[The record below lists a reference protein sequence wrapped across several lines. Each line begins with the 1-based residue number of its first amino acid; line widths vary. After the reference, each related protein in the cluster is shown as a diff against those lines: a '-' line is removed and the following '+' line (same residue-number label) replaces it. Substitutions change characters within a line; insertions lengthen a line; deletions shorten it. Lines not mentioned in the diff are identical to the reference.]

1 MVYFTCNACGEQL
14 KKPSVEKHYT
24 QKCRQCTMLTCIDCL
39 KDFYGDEYRAHN
51 ACMSEEQRYS
61 KEGRAGWDPEKGQG
75 NKGES
80 RQKSWTSNLRAIL
93 AETQNIDSD
102 VKNIVNT
109 ILDHENIPR
118 KKPKFSNFVKN
129 IMRNRAS
136 PHAIDKTWDL
146 FSQALKPPTPPAAKE
161 VLQEKE
167 VEMEVQMEKSGEDTE
182 KKEKKRKKE
191 KKKDKSDTLDDDTE
205 MAQEESSRK
214 KSKKERKKDK
224 LRVLEDEENI
234 SETSEKE
241 NTVKTTKKKKKKDK
255 NKEVE
260 KDESEDL
267 NKNKKRKRDEEMEVD
282 EDASQPKKTKFDWD
296 EVITSLLMQKEDKEM
311 KLNKLKKKCVNE
323 FFSANEGTHKTP
335 EEVGAKF
342 DKKLKKRKYRLL
354 KDKVKLV
361 VTDEDDEQ
369 EAKIVRDVPEPVVE
383 KEAKPVVKNEAKP
396 ALSFNQWESSNLG
409 SAAQTEKFRRL
420 MGIKSGPPVQQPQ
433 SGKFG
438 VGQRDDRKI
447 FRDLEQ
453 GFEKARQAHFGG
465 RCFEQ

>member
-1 MVYFTCNACGEQL
+1 MGADLSDSHMIFHFRISTAMVYFTCNACGEQL

-146 FSQALKPPTPPAAKE
+146 FSQALKPPAPPAIKE
-161 VLQEKE
+161 VPEEKE
-167 VEMEVQMEKSGEDTE
+167 VQNEKSEEET
-182 KKEKKRKKE
+182 KKKHKKD
-191 KKKDKSDTLDDDTE
+191 KKKDKSDLMDDDTE
-205 MAQEESSRK
+205 MAEEESSRK
-214 KSKKERKKDK
+214 KSKKERKKEK
-224 LRVLEDEENI
+224 LKSVEEEENT

-241 NTVKTTKKKKKKDK
+241 KKK
-255 NKEVE
+255 
-260 KDESEDL
+260 
-267 NKNKKRKRDEEMEVD
+267 
-282 EDASQPKKTKFDWD
+282 
-296 EVITSLLMQKEDKEM
+296 
-311 KLNKLKKKCVNE
+311 
-323 FFSANEGTHKTP
+323 
-335 EEVGAKF
+335 
-342 DKKLKKRKYRLL
+342 
-354 KDKVKLV
+354 
-361 VTDEDDEQ
+361 
-369 EAKIVRDVPEPVVE
+369 
-383 KEAKPVVKNEAKP
+383 
-396 ALSFNQWESSNLG
+396 
-409 SAAQTEKFRRL
+409 
-420 MGIKSGPPVQQPQ
+420 
-433 SGKFG
+433 
-438 VGQRDDRKI
+438 
-447 FRDLEQ
+447 
-453 GFEKARQAHFGG
+453 
-465 RCFEQ
+465 